1 MQFLNP
7 RTDLAF
13 KKIFGS
19 DQSKDILLSFLNAV
33 LTLSSPIADVTI
45 VDPYQAP
52 KVVGMKESAVDVR
65 AVDENG
71 RQFIIEMQVLNVN
84 GFEKRVLYNA
94 CKAYAG
100 QISKGEDYPKL
111 SDVIALTITDFTM
124 FPQRPDGISTFRLK
138 ADDGGLYSDD
148 LELVF
153 IELPK
158 FHGEEADL
166 ATMDL
171 KDKWLFFLKHAKD
184 LSIVPDSLQ
193 QIPSFAHAFAIA
205 NRAALTPAEDDE
217 QTRREYYIFQHKEMA
232 RMRDEANKEIAQSR
246 DEALAM
252 HDKTMAM
259 HDKTMAMHDETMAM
273 REKALAMQ
281 DEAMAIREKALAM
294 QDDLVQTLAK
304 GKADGK
310 SEGKAEGLAE
320 GAHQAAV
327 TIAKSLLPLIPDDAA
342 IAAVTALTV
351 AEIAVLR
358 RNQDG

>member
-33 LTLSSPIADVTI
+33 LPLASPIADVTI

-124 FPQRPDGISTFRLK
+124 FTERPDGINSFRLK

-158 FHGEEADL
+158 FHGNEADL

-205 NRAALTPAEDDE
+205 NRAALTPEEDDE
-217 QTRREYYIFQHKEMA
+217 QTRREYFIFQHKEMA
-232 RMRDEANKEIAQSR
+232 RMS

-252 HDKTMAM
+252 RDEAKKEMARLR
-259 HDKTMAMHDETMAM
+259 DETMAM
-273 REKALAMQ
+273 RDETIAMQEKALAMR
-281 DEAMAIREKALAM
+281 DEAMAMQEKALAM
-294 QDDLVQTLAK
+294 QDDLMQVLAK
-304 GKADGK
+304 R
-310 SEGKAEGLAE
+310 KAEGEAKGEAQGARQTALA
-320 GAHQAAV
+320 
-327 TIAKSLLPLIPDDAA
+327 IAKSLLPRMPNDAD
-342 IAAVTALTV
+342 IVAVTGLTV
-351 AEIAVLR
+351 AQVAALR
-358 RNQDG
+358 LAPD

>member
-232 RMRDEANKEIAQSR
+232 RM
-246 DEALAM
+246 
-252 HDKTMAM
+252 
-259 HDKTMAMHDETMAM
+259 HDETMAM

>member
-171 KDKWLFFLKHAKD
+171 KHAKD

-246 DEALAM
+246 DEAL
-252 HDKTMAM
+252 AM